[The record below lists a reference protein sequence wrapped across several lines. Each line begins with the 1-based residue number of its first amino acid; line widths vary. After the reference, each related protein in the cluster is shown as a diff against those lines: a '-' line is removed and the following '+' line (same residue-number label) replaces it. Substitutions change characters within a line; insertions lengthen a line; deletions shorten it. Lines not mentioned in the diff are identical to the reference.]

1 MSDDGNIQQQLGLL
15 HGRFE
20 GISKRVDRLQVDM
33 SDQNIKLDKIL
44 EGVNRYKGAI
54 WVLSSVATL
63 AASLGAG
70 LHALLQYLSKGGP
83 P

>member
-1 MSDDGNIQQQLGLL
+1 MSDEGSVQQQLGLL

-20 GISKRVDRLQVDM
+20 GLSKRVDRLQGDM
-33 SDQNIKLDKIL
+33 SDQNLKLDKIL
-44 EGVNRYKGAI
+44 EGINRYKGAI
-54 WVLSSVATL
+54 WVLSGVATL

-70 LHALLQYLSKGGP
+70 IHALIQYLGKGGP

>member
-1 MSDDGNIQQQLGLL
+1 
-15 HGRFE
+15 
-20 GISKRVDRLQVDM
+20 M
-33 SDQNIKLDKIL
+33 SDQNVKLDKIL

-70 LHALLQYLSKGGP
+70 IHALIQYLGKGGP

>member
-1 MSDDGNIQQQLGLL
+1 LSDDGSVQQQLGLL

-20 GISKRVDRLQVDM
+20 GISKRVDRLQEDM
-33 SDQNIKLDKIL
+33 SDQNVKLDRIL
-44 EGVNRYKGAI
+44 EGINKYKGAI
-54 WVLSSVATL
+54 WILSSVATL

-70 LHALLQYLSKGGP
+70 LHALIQYWAKGGP